1 MIDSFR
7 TECIQIGTSVSK
19 KADVIKEISLLAKK
33 SEILKDLSAGEIEE
47 ALLERENL
55 VSTGLSEG
63 IAIPHCSFEGL
74 DRFVVGLLIQEKGL
88 DFEALDGGRSKLL
101 FFIIGP
107 KAGRNK
113 HIKILSSIS
122 KMSKEKDLLNTLIK
136 SKTESQ
142 VADLLIR
149 KEEEIIPLSKVD
161 KSQFVIHVQN
171 EELFYDVLEI
181 LSSEVEGA
189 VSVLDASTAGSYLHR
204 LPLFSSFWNEKV
216 NQFSKVIIT
225 VIDKTLMNDTIRR
238 LNMVMP
244 DDGRGIIISVT
255 DILYFDGSIDF

>member
-33 SEILKDLSAGEIEE
+33 SNILKEISASEIED
-47 ALLERENL
+47 ALLAREEL
-55 VSTGLSEG
+55 ISTGLSEG
-63 IAIPHCSFEGL
+63 IAIPHCSFDGI
-74 DRFVVGLLIQEKGL
+74 DQFVVGLLVIEKGL
-88 DFEALDGGRSKLL
+88 DFEAIDGGNSKLL

-107 KAGRNK
+107 KSGRNK

-122 KMSKEKDLLNTLIK
+122 KMSKDKDLLKTLIK

-149 KEEEIIPLSKVD
+149 KEEDDIPVSKME

-216 NQFSKVIIT
+216 NQFCKVIIT
-225 VIDKTLMNDTIRR
+225 VIDKSLMNDTIRR

-244 DDGRGIIISVT
+244 EDGRGIIISVS

>member
-7 TECIQIGTSVSK
+7 TECIQIGTSVSNK
-19 KADVIKEISLLAKK
+19 NEVIKEISALAKK
-33 SEILKDLSAGEIEE
+33 SDILNEISAGEIEKS
-47 ALLERENL
+47 LLEREEL

-63 IAIPHCSFEGL
+63 IAIPHCSFEGI
-74 DRFVVGLLIQEKGL
+74 DRFVVGLLILKEGL
-88 DFEALDGGRSKLL
+88 DFEALDGEDSKL
-101 FFIIGP
+101 FFFMVGP
-107 KAGRNK
+107 KSARNK

-122 KMSKEKDLLNTLIK
+122 KISKDKDLLKRLIQ
-136 SKTESQ
+136 SGTESE
-142 VADLLIR
+142 VADILIR
-149 KEEEIIPLSKVD
+149 EEEGDIPVSKVE

-204 LPLFSSFWNEKV
+204 LPLFSSFWNEKI
-216 NQFSKVIIT
+216 NQFSKIIIT
-225 VIDKTLMNDTIRR
+225 VIDKRLMNDTIRR
-238 LNMVMP
+238 LNMVLP
-244 DDGRGIIISVT
+244 EDGRGIIISVS